1 MSEAGDQQE
10 PSMEEIL
17 ASIRKIISEDGD
29 EAPQAD
35 AGPPPE
41 PAPQEEPLE
50 LLDEVAQT
58 EEPLELTDVA
68 PAVDD
73 GEIEIYDAPPEP
85 LPEPEP
91 EPMFAPEPVVQPA
104 PEPEIPQAPAAEAI
118 LSDFT
123 KAAGVAAFGELSR
136 HVDVPRSNLTVEQ
149 MAEELMRPML
159 RQWLDDNLPDMVERL
174 VRREIERM
182 ARTGEDS

>member
-1 MSEAGDQQE
+1 MSEAGNQQE

-50 LLDEVAQT
+50 LLDEVTQA
-58 EEPLELTDVA
+58 EEPLELTEEA

-73 GEIEIYDAPPEP
+73 GEIEIYDAAPDP
-85 LPEPEP
+85 LPEP
-91 EPMFAPEPVVQPA
+91 EPMFAPEPVMQPV
-104 PEPEIPQAPAAEAI
+104 PEPEIPQPPAAEAI

-123 KAAGVAAFGELSR
+123 KSAGVAAFGELSR

>member
-1 MSEAGDQQE
+1 MSEAGNQQE

-35 AGPPPE
+35 AAPPPG

-50 LLDEVAQT
+50 LLDEVAQPD
-58 EEPLELTDVA
+58 EPLELTDEA

-73 GEIEIYDAPPEP
+73 GEIEIFDAAPEIV
-85 LPEPEP
+85 PEPEP
-91 EPMFAPEPVVQPA
+91 EPLFAPEPVVQAA
-104 PEPEIPQAPAAEAI
+104 PEPELPPAPAPSTEAI

-123 KAAGVAAFGELSR
+123 KSA
-136 HVDVPRSNLTVEQ
+136 
-149 MAEELMRPML
+149 
-159 RQWLDDNLPDMVERL
+159 
-174 VRREIERM
+174 
-182 ARTGEDS
+182 